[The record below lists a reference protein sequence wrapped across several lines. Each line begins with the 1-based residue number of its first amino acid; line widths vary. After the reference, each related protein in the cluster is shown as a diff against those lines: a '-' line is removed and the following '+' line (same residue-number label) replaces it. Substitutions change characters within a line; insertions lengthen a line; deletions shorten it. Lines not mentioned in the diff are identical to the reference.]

1 MTSRASRFL
10 VSAIFL
16 VMAFGVL
23 ALGAIE
29 IGPQTNLV
37 GTTSANQAT
46 EPAAAAAGS
55 ANDAPGTSAPSADA
69 HADADAHGRD
79 PRRRRPP
86 GASAPPAAEGPPNET
101 SEPNSDLTRH
111 LTVTLPRPVP
121 PEELTGY
128 QWPLI
133 HGRLTLPYGATP
145 WGSRIVAGERFH
157 DGIDLATFC
166 GDRIVAAH
174 AGVVIAASRHFDGQ
188 IGWAGDLGPYFRRLD
203 AKKLWETLPIVVI
216 TDDGNGYRS
225 VYAHFEKV
233 VVKPG
238 QTIRAGQLIG
248 YEGRTGHASGCHV
261 HYGLFSPAESASFAI
276 DPAVVKR
283 MKVPATEIA
292 RIDPMLVLPYRADLK
307 VPPTNSR
314 SSGRSRMTR
323 PKNAT
328 PSRRPTG

>member
-1 MTSRASRFL
+1 MTSSSRAARL
-10 VSAIFL
+10 LLSAIFL

-23 ALGAIE
+23 ALGAIG

-46 EPAAAAAGS
+46 EPVAAAAPSG
-55 ANDAPGTSAPSADA
+55 DPPGGGARPSSS
-69 HADADAHGRD
+69 D
-79 PRRRRPP
+79 PRPSSSDAAA
-86 GASAPPAAEGPPNET
+86 GASAAPTAVGAGASAASAAVGAASQT
-101 SEPNSDLTRH
+101 SEPAADLTPH
-111 LTVTLPRPVP
+111 LAVTLPRPAAP
-121 PEELTGY
+121 DELTGY

-145 WGSRIVAGERFH
+145 WGSRIVDGERFH
-157 DGIDLATFC
+157 DGVDLATFC
-166 GDRIVAAH
+166 GDRVVAAH
-174 AGVVIAASRHFDGQ
+174 AGVIIAASRHFDQG
-188 IGWAGDLGPYFRRLD
+188 IGWIGDLGPYFRRLD
-203 AKKLWETLPIVVI
+203 AKKLWDTLPIVII

-261 HYGLFSPAESASFAI
+261 HYGLFSPIESAAFAI

-292 RIDPMLVLPYRADLK
+292 RIDPLLVLPYRADLHA
-307 VPPTNSR
+307 PATAPT
-314 SSGRSRMTR
+314 
-323 PKNAT
+323 PAVA
-328 PSRRPTG
+328 PE

>member
-16 VMAFGVL
+16 VMAFAVL
-23 ALGAIE
+23 ALGAIG

-37 GTTSANQAT
+37 GNTSANQAT
-46 EPAAAAAGS
+46 EAAAATEGS
-55 ANDAPGTSAPSADA
+55 ANVSPRASPPSADA
-69 HADADAHGRD
+69 NTAAGTGTSRTSATSDA
-79 PRRRRPP
+79 PK
-86 GASAPPAAEGPPNET
+86 ET
-101 SEPNSDLTRH
+101 SQNSDLTRH
-111 LTVTLPRPVP
+111 LAVTLPRAAEPD
-121 PEELTGY
+121 ELTGY
-128 QWPLI
+128 EWPLI

-174 AGVVIAASRHFDGQ
+174 SGVVIAASRHFDQ
-188 IGWAGDLGPYFRRLD
+188 EIGWIGDLGPYFRRLD
-203 AKKLWETLPIVVI
+203 AKKLWDTLPIVVI

-238 QTIRAGQLIG
+238 ETIRAGQLIG

-261 HYGLFSPAESASFAI
+261 HYGLFSPLESASFAI
-276 DPAVVKR
+276 DPGVVKR

-292 RIDPMLVLPYRADLK
+292 RIDPLLVLPYRADLG
-307 VPPTNSR
+307 VPPSTVN
-314 SSGRSRMTR
+314 
-323 PKNAT
+323 PAVA
-328 PSRRPTG
+328 PE